1 MKKDKFVE
9 TIKSYKY
16 KNMLSVIPLFN
27 IFMKLKKKNK
37 IAYVQ
42 LFLHE
47 YYGVEDDK
55 LTDLFLYHLNTPSY
69 MILFRVIMS
78 RNIFL

>member
-9 TIKSYKY
+9 TINSYKY

-37 IAYVQ
+37 SLPKVKKYHII
-42 LFLHE
+42 
-47 YYGVEDDK
+47 K
-55 LTDLFLYHLNTPSY
+55 LLRYTKNSKV
-69 MILFRVIMS
+69 R
-78 RNIFL
+78 